1 MIVVTVEKV
10 PGYEIVETLGIVMG
24 NTVRSKHLGRDIA
37 AGLKTLIGGEIEG
50 YSEMLAE
57 ARNIALERMI
67 NNAEKLGAD
76 AVIGVRFASSA
87 VMGGAAEMV
96 AYGTAVRL
104 RKVGS

>member
-10 PGYEIVETLGIVMG
+10 PGYEIVETLGVVMG

-104 RKVGS
+104 RKVSS

>member
-67 NNAEKLGAD
+67 SNAEKLGAN

-104 RKVGS
+104 RKVSS

>member
-10 PGYEIVETLGIVMG
+10 PGYEIVETLGVVMG

>member
-67 NNAEKLGAD
+67 SNAEKLGAD

-104 RKVGS
+104 RKVSS